1 MILLNFCHRGIM
13 TSTLENWKMDQRTY
27 VLSDLGIVIFVNEN
41 SFLLCQLDHRV
52 VLLVDDLFLH

>member
-1 MILLNFCHRGIM
+1 
-13 TSTLENWKMDQRTY
+13 MDQRTY